1 MYLFY
6 KIEQL
11 KIVQFQEVPNTFADI
26 FSLFPKLIEIES
38 KDVQNQHYTDRITK
52 HSLHVLPQTQWEIR
66 KIHDSVEAL
75 LQDLSPR
82 TGRSILYE
90 LTDDELSQLLQHIQ
104 TALQNVSPIIERDR
118 WTIWSAMKFKEG
130 SLTK

>member
-1 MYLFY
+1 MY
-6 KIEQL
+6 
-11 KIVQFQEVPNTFADI
+11 
-26 FSLFPKLIEIES
+26 FPA
-38 KDVQNQHYTDRITK
+38 
-52 HSLHVLPQTQWEIR
+52 QTQWEIR

-118 WTIWSAMKFKEG
+118 WTIWSAMKLEG

>member
-1 MYLFY
+1 MG
-6 KIEQL
+6 
-11 KIVQFQEVPNTFADI
+11 NT
-26 FSLFPKLIEIES
+26 
-38 KDVQNQHYTDRITK
+38 
-52 HSLHVLPQTQWEIR
+52 

-104 TALQNVSPIIERDR
+104 TALQKSLLLL
-118 WTIWSAMKFKEG
+118 KEIDG
-130 SLTK
+130 QFGAP